1 MLSLAIEYNDYIATD
16 NTRICLELRNYI
28 MKIHPFLRLE
38 ITVLVVGLLVVAA
51 AASGCA
57 GTGALQPAVAVA
69 DQSSP
74 IIPTQVLPLPTT
86 AADPLPTPNGQTP
99 PPVATMPPPLPYIT
113 PTGPVLHFVP
123 PIPRA
128 DGHNY
133 DGGKYVTQA
142 EAEAALGLPIRLPS
156 LLPDGITLKFIE
168 LSPNLRA
175 VALHYSDGIMIS
187 IYRNRTA
194 LEYHTWALSEAEAGR
209 GQSRIID
216 INGTPVL
223 AHNPGVVATDLGNQ
237 AVLGVLTWVDG
248 DLSYAIYTSE
258 WPVEKMIPV
267 AQTMIGQT
275 GA

>member
-1 MLSLAIEYNDYIATD
+1 M
-16 NTRICLELRNYI
+16 RNRS
-28 MKIHPFLRLE
+28 FVRLE
-38 ITVLVVGLLVVAA
+38 IAVLVAGLLVVAA

-57 GTGALQPAVAVA
+57 GGSALSPVVAAA
-69 DQSSP
+69 DRSSP
-74 IIPTQVLPLPTT
+74 IVPTLALPPPTT

-99 PPVATMPPPLPYIT
+99 PPVATMPPALPYIT
-113 PTGPVLHFVP
+113 PTGPVLHLVP

-133 DGGKYVTQA
+133 DGGKYVTQP

-156 LLPDGITLKFIE
+156 LLPDGITLKFTE
-168 LSPNLRA
+168 LSPTQHA

-187 IYRNRTA
+187 IDRNRTA

-223 AHNPGVVATDLGNQ
+223 AHDPGVVATDLGNQ
-237 AVLGVLTWVDG
+237 AVLGALTWVDG
-248 DLSYAIYTSE
+248 DLSYAMYTSE
-258 WPVEKMIPV
+258 WSVEKMVPV
-267 AQTMIGQT
+267 AQTMIGRT
-275 GA
+275 GE